1 MKRLIE
7 KGEYCK
13 LLQETDL
20 SQMPYTL
27 LLGTAWKRAT
37 KDLEKNSAYLIFLEV
52 ELTLISVQILFNRFE
67 RFSVL
72 FQRAKYILIFFCTV
86 QPFPTTLTL
95 FTA

>member
-7 KGEYCK
+7 KGKYCK

-37 KDLEKNSAYLIFLEV
+37 ADLKKNSRIFMFLR
-52 ELTLISVQILFNRFE
+52 SR
-67 RFSVL
+67 
-72 FQRAKYILIFFCTV
+72 
-86 QPFPTTLTL
+86 
-95 FTA
+95 

>member
-7 KGEYCK
+7 KGKYCK

-37 KDLEKNSAYLIFLEV
+37 AD
-52 ELTLISVQILFNRFE
+52 
-67 RFSVL
+67 
-72 FQRAKYILIFFCTV
+72 
-86 QPFPTTLTL
+86 
-95 FTA
+95 